1 MLLIDIKIQCNIF
14 SKGLNRINTALY
26 AKFRGIHVLN
36 LNNYCTLDCFGG
48 VSFVNCP
55 LKPWPLF
62 AYTLYST
69 RRALKESAKKASIM
83 RISAVNEDTSF
94 IEKRGNWA
102 GKFCRLFTAT
112 MLISNHSSDTKTLI
126 KDYMLL
132 DQANIWLLPLTE
144 SSYVFLERSRPLL
157 HAIVLHYV

>member
-83 RISAVNEDTSF
+83 RISAVNEDKSF
-94 IEKRGNWA
+94 IEKEETGLVNFA
-102 GKFCRLFTAT
+102 GYSQQQCLFLTILQTPRL
-112 MLISNHSSDTKTLI
+112 
-126 KDYMLL
+126 
-132 DQANIWLLPLTE
+132 
-144 SSYVFLERSRPLL
+144 
-157 HAIVLHYV
+157 